1 MPVPAAQSSPA
12 PAAPAKKPLWKRRW
26 FVILAIVVVVVA
38 ISRMTG
44 GGSKSATTS
53 SSNTPATTVASEA
66 PATAEPATEAA
77 PAVAAITDEEACA
90 EFQAFV
96 DERAAAGVMIAKTVT
111 SITCADGVVTAVFDP
126 ASTGMDQATFD
137 TINAFPNL
145 AKFIGTP
152 MSFSDEQGDRLRTR
166 VTRVDTVMADGTPAG
181 SMTAAELYKVGTGK
195 DLDG

>member
-26 FVILAIVVVVVA
+26 FVILAIIVVVVA

-53 SSNTPATTVASEA
+53 STLTTTVASEA
-66 PATAEPATEAA
+66 PATVEPATEAA

-96 DERAAAGVMIAKTVT
+96 DERAAAGVVIAKTVT

-137 TINAFPNL
+137 AINAFPNL
-145 AKFIGTP
+145 AKFIGSP

>member
-1 MPVPAAQSSPA
+1 MTVPAAQSSPA
-12 PAAPAKKPLWKRRW
+12 PATPAKKPLWKRRW

-53 SSNTPATTVASEA
+53 STLTTTVASEA
-66 PATAEPATEAA
+66 PATVEPATEAA

-96 DERAAAGVMIAKTVT
+96 DERAAAGVVIAKTVT

-126 ASTGMDQATFD
+126 ASIGMDQAAFD
-137 TINAFPNL
+137 AINAFPNL
-145 AKFIGTP
+145 AKFIGSP

>member
-1 MPVPAAQSSPA
+1 MTVPAAQPSPA
-12 PAAPAKKPLWKRRW
+12 PAAPAKKPLWTRRW
-26 FVILAIVVVVVA
+26 FVILAIIVVVVA

-53 SSNTPATTVASEA
+53 STLTTTVTSEA

-145 AKFIGTP
+145 AKFIGSP

>member
-1 MPVPAAQSSPA
+1 MTVPAAQSSPA

-53 SSNTPATTVASEA
+53 STLTTTAASEA

-145 AKFIGTP
+145 AKFIGSP

>member
-53 SSNTPATTVASEA
+53 SNTPATTVASEA
-66 PATAEPATEAA
+66 PATVD

-137 TINAFPNL
+137 AINAFPNL
-145 AKFIGTP
+145 AKFIGSP

>member
-1 MPVPAAQSSPA
+1 MTVPAAQFSPA

-53 SSNTPATTVASEA
+53 STLTTTVASEA

-96 DERAAAGVMIAKTVT
+96 DERAAAGVVIAKTVT

-126 ASTGMDQATFD
+126 ASTGMDQAAFD
-137 TINAFPNL
+137 AINAFPNL

>member
-1 MPVPAAQSSPA
+1 MTVPAAQPSPA

-26 FVILAIVVVVVA
+26 FVILAIIVVVVA

-53 SSNTPATTVASEA
+53 STLTTTVASEA

-96 DERAAAGVMIAKTVT
+96 NERAAAGVVIAKTVT

-126 ASTGMDQATFD
+126 ASTGMDQAAFD

>member
-1 MPVPAAQSSPA
+1 MTVPAAQPSPA
-12 PAAPAKKPLWKRRW
+12 PAAPAKKPLWTRRW
-26 FVILAIVVVVVA
+26 FVILAIIVVVVA

-53 SSNTPATTVASEA
+53 STLTTTVTSEA

-145 AKFIGTP
+145 AKFIGSP

-166 VTRVDTVMADGTPAG
+166 VTRVDTIMADGTPAG

>member
-1 MPVPAAQSSPA
+1 MTVPAAQPSPA

-26 FVILAIVVVVVA
+26 FVILAIIVVVVA

-53 SSNTPATTVASEA
+53 STLTTTVASEA

-145 AKFIGTP
+145 AKFIGSP

>member
-53 SSNTPATTVASEA
+53 STLTTTVASEA
-66 PATAEPATEAA
+66 PATVEPATEAA

-96 DERAAAGVMIAKTVT
+96 DERAAAGVVIAKTVT

-137 TINAFPNL
+137 AINAFPNL
-145 AKFIGTP
+145 AKFIGSP

>member
-1 MPVPAAQSSPA
+1 MTVPAAQSSPA

-44 GGSKSATTS
+44 GGSKSATT

>member
-53 SSNTPATTVASEA
+53 STLTTTVASEA

-145 AKFIGTP
+145 AKFIGSP

>member
-1 MPVPAAQSSPA
+1 MTVPAAQPSPA

-26 FVILAIVVVVVA
+26 FVILAIIVVVVA

-53 SSNTPATTVASEA
+53 STLTTTVASEA
-66 PATAEPATEAA
+66 PATAEPSTEAA

-145 AKFIGTP
+145 AKFIGSP

>member
-1 MPVPAAQSSPA
+1 MTVPAAQPSPA
-12 PAAPAKKPLWKRRW
+12 PAAPAKKPLWTRRW
-26 FVILAIVVVVVA
+26 FVILAIIVVVVA

-53 SSNTPATTVASEA
+53 STLTTTVASEA

-145 AKFIGTP
+145 AKFIGSP

>member
-1 MPVPAAQSSPA
+1 MTVPAAQPSPA
-12 PAAPAKKPLWKRRW
+12 PAAPAKKPLWTRRW
-26 FVILAIVVVVVA
+26 FVILAIIVVVVA

-53 SSNTPATTVASEA
+53 STLTTTVASEA

>member
-1 MPVPAAQSSPA
+1 MTVPAAQSSPA

-53 SSNTPATTVASEA
+53 STLTTTVASEA
-66 PATAEPATEAA
+66 PATVEPATEAA

-96 DERAAAGVMIAKTVT
+96 DERAAAGVVIAKTVT

-126 ASTGMDQATFD
+126 ASIGMDQAAFD
-137 TINAFPNL
+137 AINAFPNL
-145 AKFIGTP
+145 AKFIGSP

-195 DLDG
+195 DLPSS

>member
-1 MPVPAAQSSPA
+1 MTVPAAQSSPA

-53 SSNTPATTVASEA
+53 STLTTTVASEA
-66 PATAEPATEAA
+66 PATVEPATEAA

-96 DERAAAGVMIAKTVT
+96 DERAAAGVVIAKTVT

-126 ASTGMDQATFD
+126 ASIGMDQAAFD
-137 TINAFPNL
+137 AINAFPNL
-145 AKFIGTP
+145 AKFIGSP

>member
-1 MPVPAAQSSPA
+1 MTVPAAQSSPA

-44 GGSKSATTS
+44 GGSKNATTS
-53 SSNTPATTVASEA
+53 STLTTTVASEA
-66 PATAEPATEAA
+66 PATVEPATEAA

-96 DERAAAGVMIAKTVT
+96 DERAAAGVVIAKTVT

-126 ASTGMDQATFD
+126 ASIGMDQAAFD
-137 TINAFPNL
+137 AINAFPNL
-145 AKFIGTP
+145 AKFIGSP